1 MGGYRTFSWASNPQL
16 NAISDVFLSSKELQT
31 LLSFHF
37 KMFSTKVVRCN
48 GFYCLSV
55 LVSDM
60 AAVCFANE
68 VVARAGTALV
78 ATTKDMQELT
88 VTTSWFFF
96 SEPPPLSL
104 LNLRSGCNGGRSHVM
119 GVVQRAFWSSLGGN
133 IIHCLGLFVS
143 SVARQK
149 NQLV

>member
-1 MGGYRTFSWASNPQL
+1 MC
-16 NAISDVFLSSKELQT
+16 
-31 LLSFHF
+31 FH
-37 KMFSTKVVRCN
+37 
-48 GFYCLSV
+48 CLSV

-96 SEPPPLSL
+96 PNPL
-104 LNLRSGCNGGRSHVM
+104 H
-119 GVVQRAFWSSLGGN
+119 F
-133 IIHCLGLFVS
+133 HF
-143 SVARQK
+143 
-149 NQLV
+149 